1 MAKTKLPPEKA
12 IWLHKAK
19 LNFPFFCSHCQIETT
34 QDGEGG
40 ITEAKRWEP
49 FNLWPVQKEVSD
61 TLVTAREAVIL
72 KARQLGFSWL
82 LIAFALWKMLRHPV
96 AHVLLFSQGDAE
108 CMALLSQKMRP
119 MYERLPWWLKQP
131 DDSTLKNDAH
141 EWLLPNGS
149 RVQVFPST
157 KRGARSYTG
166 TLAIIDEADWID
178 DLQRIINAVQP
189 AVDAGGQLVVMSTI
203 DKDKPQSAFKQLYR
217 AARDGQSTFKAVFR
231 GWDTRPGRDEAWLA
245 RKRASMPVDT
255 VFQEY
260 PATDTEALA
269 AKTADVRL
277 PLDWLNACYQEREP
291 LQKHAG
297 PATLALRVFVVPV
310 PGRKYVVGADTAAG
324 NPTSNN
330 SSLTVLEDVSGEQ
343 VACLTGKFEPATFA
357 AHIDAVGV
365 WYNGAAIMVE
375 RNNHGHAVIQWLQEH
390 SRLPLLRYDDGHA
403 GWHTT
408 TKGKALLWSATA
420 EDLRDKD
427 VTIHDKETYEEL
439 SSIEGS
445 TLSAP
450 KGQADDRAIGF
461 ACAVVGR
468 RTPAP
473 APLIPEAEL
482 QAARQKIKSPFPA
495 GFFAEQT
502 KRNAERLRE
511 QASG

>member
-1 MAKTKLPPEKA
+1 MKLPPEEA
-12 IWLHKAK
+12 IWCRRAQLS
-19 LNFPFFCSHCQIETT
+19 FPFFCSHCQIETT
-34 QDGEGG
+34 QDGDVV
-40 ITEAKRWEP
+40 TEAKRWEP
-49 FNLWPVQKEVSD
+49 FNLWPVQLDVAN
-61 TLVTAREAVIL
+61 TLVTSRESVML
-72 KARQLGFSWL
+72 KARQLGFTWL

-108 CMALLSQKMRP
+108 CMAMLSQKMRP
-119 MYERLPWWLKQP
+119 MYERLPWWLKEP
-131 DDSTLKNDAH
+131 DDATLKNDAH

-189 AVDAGGQLVVMSTI
+189 AVDAGGQLVIMSTI

-217 AARDGQSTFKAVFR
+217 AARDGQSTFKAIFR
-231 GWDTRPGRDEAWLA
+231 GWDTRPGRDEVWMQ
-245 RKRASMPVDT
+245 RKRASMPVDA

-260 PATDTEALA
+260 PASDVEALA

-277 PLDWLNACYQEREP
+277 PLDWLNACYRPAAPQA
-291 LQKHAG
+291 KHVG
-297 PATLALRVFVVPV
+297 PAIPALRVFVAPQV
-310 PGRKYVVGADTAAG
+310 GRKYVIGADTAAG

-330 SSLTVLEDVSGEQ
+330 SSFSVLDDVSGEQ

-357 AHIDAVGV
+357 AHIDAVGA
-365 WYNGAAIMVE
+365 WYNIAAVMVE
-375 RNNHGHAVIQWLQEH
+375 RNNHGHAVIQWLREH
-390 SRLPLLRYDDGHA
+390 SLLPRLRYDDGQD

-408 TKGKALLWSATA
+408 TKGKALLWTATA
-420 EDLRDKD
+420 EDLRDRD
-427 VTIHDKETYEEL
+427 VVIHDQETYEEL

-445 TLSAP
+445 TLKAP

-461 ACAVVGR
+461 GCAVVGR

-473 APLIPEAEL
+473 APLIPEPEL
-482 QAARQKIKSPFPA
+482 QASKKTMRSPFPA
-495 GFFAEQT
+495 GFFEQET
-502 KRNAERLRE
+502 RRNAERLRG
-511 QASG
+511 Q